1 MRYKRFYIFLFV
13 TIIALQ
19 FPASGIAAKEKKNV
33 LYVNSYHNGY
43 QWSDEILQGIRD
55 VLNGSTY
62 KVDLQIE
69 YMDTKKY
76 SYEPIN
82 NSLFKLYRDKFR
94 DEDFD
99 IIIVSDN
106 RAFDFVIEHRD
117 ELFPE
122 IPLVFCGI
130 NNYESADTSSGN
142 MTGIVEN
149 FDLLGT
155 LEIARILH
163 PDKNKMVVVGDQSI
177 TGRSIEQQVY
187 TMLGKY
193 KQQLEVEFWFKL
205 SLEETKEKVER
216 LPEDTFLFFS
226 PWYQTVKGKF
236 YTAEEVMEAT
246 YAHSSVPI
254 YTTWEFLLGHG
265 AVGGSLLSGLH
276 HGKMA
281 AEMALRV
288 LKGEDPENIPVVI
301 EPSGK
306 YIFDYEVMQKLK
318 INQKLLPEGATIIN
332 SPKAFY
338 ELPKELFWTIMVSF
352 LLLLIVLFFLVFTM
366 IERRKVQRKVQE
378 QLSFQETLM
387 DTIPQLVSWK
397 DTTGKY
403 LGANQT
409 FTEFFGIGTP
419 KGMISQTTKDVIKDN
434 DYVQWSVEA
443 DTAVVGRQEEFRKL
457 RKKIIDDQ
465 GNAGWL
471 EVNKVPL
478 RDQAGRIIGI
488 LTTAENVTKE
498 QNLEK
503 QLLQSQ
509 KMEAIGTLA
518 GGIAHDFNNI
528 LTSILNST
536 ELALG
541 DVDGGSQTAKD
552 LERVLKAARRGSR
565 VVKQILSFS
574 RPSKE
579 GFRPTDLA
587 AVCHEVLSLMDASL
601 PSSIRIQ
608 SQITTSGVLVDAD
621 PTQVHQV
628 ILNLCTNAFHAL
640 KNTGGQIV
648 VSVDEAIV
656 DAELA
661 ASMNVISGN
670 YVKIAVSDDG
680 SGIQPEII
688 DNIFDP
694 FFSTKDITE
703 GTGLGLSVVHGIVKG
718 HRGGLRVESVPK
730 EGTTFEIFLPQS
742 QERNIEEEKA
752 LETHNY
758 KGMSILFVEDD
769 EDQLNTV
776 PRVLQGLGHHVTA
789 VNDPNDGIDMVEKN
803 GKRFDLVISD
813 YDMPVMRGTK
823 LAGIL
828 NHLPFILVSG
838 RDDSVTASKR
848 YNNIVKVLRKP
859 YDKKD
864 LSWALNSITG
874 RS

>member
-1 MRYKRFYIFLFV
+1 MNFLKFYIF
-13 TIIALQ
+13 IITCLLAAA
-19 FPASGIAAKEKKNV
+19 PAPEVFAAKQKKNV

-43 QWSDEILQGIRD
+43 QWSDEILKGIRN
-55 VLNGSTY
+55 VLAASAY
-62 KVDLQIE
+62 KIDLQIE

-82 NSLFKLYRDKFR
+82 SSLFKLYRDKFS

-106 RAFDFVIEHRD
+106 HAYNFITEHRD
-117 ELFPE
+117 QLFPG

-130 NNYESADTSSGN
+130 NDYESADTSSGN

-155 LEIARILH
+155 LDIARILH
-163 PDKNKMVVVGDQSI
+163 PEKNKIVVVGDQSI

-187 TMLGKY
+187 TMLGRY
-193 KQQLEVEFWFKL
+193 KEKLEVEFWFKL

-236 YTAEEVMEAT
+236 YTAEEVMEAI

-276 HGKMA
+276 HGNMA
-281 AEMALRV
+281 AEMVLRI
-288 LKGEDPENIPVVI
+288 LKGEDPESIPVVI

-306 YIFDYEVMQKLK
+306 HMFDYEVMQKLK
-318 INQKLLPEGATIIN
+318 INQKLLPEGAAIIN

-352 LLLLIVLFFLVFTM
+352 LLLLIVLVFLVFTM

-409 FTEFFGIGTP
+409 FTEFFGIATP
-419 KGMISQTTKDVIKDN
+419 KGMISKTTKDVIRDN

-457 RKKIIDDQ
+457 RKKIIDHM

-478 RDQAGRIIGI
+478 RDQAGRTIGI

-541 DVDGGSQTAKD
+541 DIDQGSQTAKD

-587 AVCHEVLSLMDASL
+587 FVCHEVLGLMDASL
-601 PSSIRIQ
+601 PSNISMQ
-608 SQITTSGVLVDAD
+608 SHIVASGLLVDAD

-640 KNTGGQIV
+640 KDAGGQIMVSMEGAV
-648 VSVDEAIV
+648 VN
-656 DAELA
+656 AELA
-661 ASMNVISGN
+661 TSMNIISGN
-670 YVKIAVSDDG
+670 YMKITVADDG
-680 SGIQPEII
+680 SGIQPEIL

-718 HRGGLRVESVPK
+718 HRGGLRVESVIGK
-730 EGTTFEIFLPQS
+730 GTRFEIYLPQS
-742 QERNIEEEKA
+742 HVQNVEIKQSV
-752 LETHNY
+752 ETDNSV
-758 KGMSILFVEDD
+758 GLSILFVEDD
-769 EDQLNTV
+769 EDQLHTV
-776 PRVLQGLGHHVTA
+776 PRVLQGLGHKVTA
-789 VNDPNDGIDMVEKN
+789 TDDPIEGIEMVEKN
-803 GKRFDLVISD
+803 GQKFDLVISD
-813 YDMPVMRGTK
+813 YDMPTMRGTK

-828 NHLPFILVSG
+828 SDLPFIIVSG
-838 RDDSVTASKR
+838 RDDSVAASQQ
-848 YNNIVKVLRKP
+848 YQNIVKVLRKP

-864 LSWALNSITG
+864 LNWALSFIYG

>member
-1 MRYKRFYIFLFV
+1 
-13 TIIALQ
+13 
-19 FPASGIAAKEKKNV
+19 
-33 LYVNSYHNGY
+33 
-43 QWSDEILQGIRD
+43 
-55 VLNGSTY
+55 
-62 KVDLQIE
+62 
-69 YMDTKKY
+69 
-76 SYEPIN
+76 
-82 NSLFKLYRDKFR
+82 
-94 DEDFD
+94 
-99 IIIVSDN
+99 
-106 RAFDFVIEHRD
+106 
-117 ELFPE
+117 
-122 IPLVFCGI
+122 
-130 NNYESADTSSGN
+130 
-142 MTGIVEN
+142 
-149 FDLLGT
+149 
-155 LEIARILH
+155 
-163 PDKNKMVVVGDQSI
+163 
-177 TGRSIEQQVY
+177 
-187 TMLGKY
+187 
-193 KQQLEVEFWFKL
+193 
-205 SLEETKEKVER
+205 
-216 LPEDTFLFFS
+216 
-226 PWYQTVKGKF
+226 
-236 YTAEEVMEAT
+236 
-246 YAHSSVPI
+246 
-254 YTTWEFLLGHG
+254 
-265 AVGGSLLSGLH
+265 
-276 HGKMA
+276 
-281 AEMALRV
+281 
-288 LKGEDPENIPVVI
+288 
-301 EPSGK
+301 
-306 YIFDYEVMQKLK
+306 
-318 INQKLLPEGATIIN
+318 
-332 SPKAFY
+332 
-338 ELPKELFWTIMVSF
+338 
-352 LLLLIVLFFLVFTM
+352 
-366 IERRKVQRKVQE
+366 
-378 QLSFQETLM
+378 
-387 DTIPQLVSWK
+387 
-397 DTTGKY
+397 
-403 LGANQT
+403 
-409 FTEFFGIGTP
+409 
-419 KGMISQTTKDVIKDN
+419 
-434 DYVQWSVEA
+434 
-443 DTAVVGRQEEFRKL
+443 
-457 RKKIIDDQ
+457 
-465 GNAGWL
+465 
-471 EVNKVPL
+471 
-478 RDQAGRIIGI
+478 
-488 LTTAENVTKE
+488 
-498 QNLEK
+498 
-503 QLLQSQ
+503 
-509 KMEAIGTLA
+509 MEAIGTLA

-587 AVCHEVLSLMDASL
+587 SVCHEVLSLMDASL

-703 GTGLGLSVVHGIVKG
+703 GTGLGLSVVHGIVKA
-718 HRGGLRVESVPK
+718 HRGGLQVESVPN

-848 YNNIVKVLRKP
+848 YKNIVKVLRKP

-864 LSWALNSITG
+864 LSWALNSISG